1 MRRYFILAG
10 LLLAFPEVAPA
21 QWFVDG
27 ETGAGW
33 SIYNDVRVPG
43 DTGTE
48 FSLTEDL
55 ESDPS
60 LYFRLR
66 FGRTF
71 GRHSVSALAA
81 PLWLEANGSC
91 DEDILFEG
99 TVFPAGTD
107 LQADYR
113 FDSYRLTYRYTVV
126 DREDLDIAVGASAKL
141 RVASIEVE
149 GGGMTA
155 LTKNTGA
162 VPLISFGLDWNAS
175 DPLHVILDGDALVGP
190 VGRAEDVFL
199 GLGWAFDPTGRLTL
213 GWRIL
218 EGGAD
223 VEESYNFTMVD
234 FASLGFRLI
243 L

>member
-1 MRRYFILAG
+1 MERSFILAG
-10 LLLAFPEVAPA
+10 LLLAFPCETTA

-33 SIYNDVRVPG
+33 SLYNDVMVPG

-55 ESDPS
+55 ETDPC
-60 LYFRLR
+60 LFFRLR
-66 FGRTF
+66 FGRTS
-71 GRHSVSALAA
+71 GRHSVSVLAA

-91 DEDILFEG
+91 DEDILFDD
-99 TVFPAGTD
+99 TVFPAGTP

-113 FDSYRLTYRYTVV
+113 FDSYRLTYRYAVV
-126 DREDLDIAVGASAKL
+126 DRENLDIALGATAKL

-149 GGGMTA
+149 GGGMSA
-155 LTKNTGA
+155 ITKNTGA

-175 DPLHVILDGDALVGP
+175 DPLHVILDGDAAVGP
-190 VGRAEDVFL
+190 AGRAEDVFL
-199 GLGWAFDPTGRLTL
+199 GLGWAFDPTARLTL

-223 VEESYNFTMVD
+223 VDESRNFTMVD